1 MKRFIMRHK
10 VIFAQAVPGVLLVSL
25 LVLSGC
31 FFKANKKN
39 LKAFTYPDK
48 ANVTADEY
56 ILQPPD
62 EVTVISS
69 SVPEL
74 TGTSSLTGTSAILN
88 QTMTQT
94 IRPDGVISFERVGE
108 ISVAGKTP
116 RQVAEL
122 IAQKLSSLYQLTGEN
137 PIDIRVN
144 NHSKFYYIIGMI
156 QDPGAKIF
164 SGRETTLSAIAKA
177 VPTNFAWKDKVQVIR
192 PSADPTQPSKVFCLD
207 YRKMSE
213 QGDMTKNV
221 LLQEGDVIYVPPT
234 ILASIGLTVQEIVG
248 PILQGSSAYRAI
260 SPTTP

>member
-1 MKRFIMRHK
+1 MKKSMRQKNIFILITLATLML
-10 VIFAQAVPGVLLVSL
+10 ITA
-25 LVLSGC
+25 GC
-31 FFKANKKN
+31 FKADEAN
-39 LKAFTYPDK
+39 LQAFTYPNK
-48 ANVTADEY
+48 ADVTMDQY

-74 TGTSSLTGTSAILN
+74 ANTSSSTN
-88 QTMTQT
+88 QTQTQV

-122 IAQKLSSLYQLTGEN
+122 IAQKLTSLYQLTGEN
-137 PIDIRVN
+137 PIEVRVN
-144 NHSKFYYIIGMI
+144 NRSKFYYMIGQV
-156 QDPGAKIF
+156 QDPGTKIF
-164 SGRETTLSAIAKA
+164 TGRETTLSAIARA
-177 VPTNFAWKDKVQVIR
+177 VPTNLAWKDQVQVIR
-192 PSADPTQPSKVFCLD
+192 PSIDPTQPSKVFALD

-234 ILASIGLTVQEIVG
+234 ILATIGLTVQEIVG
-248 PILQGSSAYRAI
+248 PILSGGAAYQAV
-260 SPTTP
+260 TPAP

>member
-1 MKRFIMRHK
+1 MKMFMQYKR
-10 VIFAQAVPGVLLVSL
+10 IFAQITLAVFMSI
-25 LVLSGC
+25 SAGC
-31 FFKANKKN
+31 FKADEKN
-39 LKAFTYPDK
+39 LVAFTYPNK
-48 ANVTADEY
+48 ADVTMDQY
-56 ILQPPD
+56 VLQPPD

-74 TGTSSLTGTSAILN
+74 ANTSSMTN
-88 QTMTQT
+88 QTQTQV

-122 IAQKLSSLYQLTGEN
+122 IAQKLASLYQLTGEN
-137 PIDIRVN
+137 PIEVRVN
-144 NHSKFYYIIGMI
+144 NRSKFYYMVGMVEE
-156 QDPGAKIF
+156 PGTKIF
-164 SGRETTLSAIAKA
+164 TGRETTLSAIARA
-177 VPTNFAWKDKVQVIR
+177 VPTNLAWKDQVQVIR
-192 PSADPTQPSKVFCLD
+192 PSIDPTQPSKVFALD

-248 PILQGSSAYRAI
+248 PILQGGSAYRAVT
-260 SPTTP
+260 PTP

>member
-1 MKRFIMRHK
+1 MKKAMRQK
-10 VIFAQAVPGVLLVSL
+10 NIYISITLAMLMLITV
-25 LVLSGC
+25 GC
-31 FFKANKKN
+31 FKADEKN
-39 LKAFTYPDK
+39 LQAFTYPNK
-48 ANVTADEY
+48 ADVTMDQY

-74 TGTSSLTGTSAILN
+74 ANTSSSTN
-88 QTMTQT
+88 QTQTQV
-94 IRPDGVISFERVGE
+94 IRPDGIISFERVGE

-122 IAQKLSSLYQLTGEN
+122 IAQKLTSLYQLTGEN
-137 PIDIRVN
+137 PIEVRVN
-144 NHSKFYYIIGMI
+144 NRSKFYYMVGQV
-156 QDPGAKIF
+156 QDPGAKFF
-164 SGRETTLSAIAKA
+164 SGRETTLSAISKS
-177 VPTNFAWKDKVQVIR
+177 VPTNLAWKDQVQVIR
-192 PSADPTQPSKVFCLD
+192 PSIDPTQPSKVFALD

-248 PILQGSSAYRAI
+248 PILSGSSAYNAVA
-260 SPTTP
+260 PTP

>member
-10 VIFAQAVPGVLLVSL
+10 VIFAQVVPGVLLVSL

-31 FFKANKKN
+31 FFKAKKEN

-48 ANVTADEY
+48 ANVTSDEY

-62 EVTVISS
+62 AVTVISS

-74 TGTSSLTGTSAILN
+74 AGSGNSLTLG
-88 QTMTQT
+88 QTQV

-137 PIDIRVN
+137 PVEVRVSN
-144 NHSKFYYIIGMI
+144 QSKFYYIIGMV

-177 VPTNFAWKDKVQVIR
+177 VPINLAWKDQVQVIR
-192 PSADPTQPSKVFCLD
+192 PSTDPTQPSKVFRLD

-234 ILASIGLTVQEIVG
+234 LLATIGLTVQEIVG
-248 PILQGSSAYRAI
+248 PILQGGSAYRTI
-260 SPTTP
+260 SPTP

>member
-1 MKRFIMRHK
+1 MKTFMRHNNL
-10 VIFAQAVPGVLLVSL
+10 FAPMTLAMLMLVSA
-25 LVLSGC
+25 GC
-31 FFKANKKN
+31 FKADKNN

-48 ANVTADEY
+48 ADVTMDQY

-62 EVTVISS
+62 MVTVISS

-74 TGTSSLTGTSAILN
+74 ANTSSSTN
-88 QTMTQT
+88 QTQTQV
-94 IRPDGVISFERVGE
+94 IRPDGKISFERVGE

-137 PIDIRVN
+137 PIEVRVN
-144 NHSKFYYIIGMI
+144 NQSKFYYIIGQV
-156 QDPGAKIF
+156 QDPGTKIF
-164 SGRETTLSAIAKA
+164 TGRETTLSAITRAI
-177 VPTNFAWKDKVQVIR
+177 PTNLAWKDKVQVIR
-192 PSADPTQPSKVFCLD
+192 PSTDSTQPSKVFALD

-248 PILQGSSAYRAI
+248 PILSGGSAYRAVA
-260 SPTTP
+260 PTP

>member
-1 MKRFIMRHK
+1 MKKFMRDQN
-10 VIFAQAVPGVLLVSL
+10 VFMQLTLAMLILISA
-25 LVLSGC
+25 GC
-31 FFKANKKN
+31 FKSDEKN
-39 LKAFTYPDK
+39 LKAFIYPDK
-48 ANVTADEY
+48 ADVTMDQY
-56 ILQPPD
+56 VLQPPD

-74 TGTSSLTGTSAILN
+74 ANTSSSTN
-88 QTMTQT
+88 QTQTQV

-116 RQVAEL
+116 RQVAQL
-122 IAQKLSSLYQLTGEN
+122 IAQKLTSLYQLAGEN
-137 PIDIRVN
+137 PIEVRVN
-144 NHSKFYYIIGMI
+144 NRSKFYYIIGQV
-156 QDPGAKIF
+156 QDPGTKIF

-177 VPTNFAWKDKVQVIR
+177 VPTNLAWKDQVQVIR
-192 PSADPTQPSKVFCLD
+192 PSTDPTQPSKVFALD

-248 PILQGSSAYRAI
+248 PILSGSSAYRAV
-260 SPTTP
+260 TPAP

>member
-1 MKRFIMRHK
+1 MKMFMQYKR
-10 VIFAQAVPGVLLVSL
+10 IFAQITLAVFMSI
-25 LVLSGC
+25 SAGC
-31 FFKANKKN
+31 FKADEKN
-39 LKAFTYPDK
+39 LVAFTYPNK
-48 ANVTADEY
+48 ADVTMDQY
-56 ILQPPD
+56 VLQPPD
-62 EVTVISS
+62 VITVISS

-74 TGTSSLTGTSAILN
+74 SGSATIGSSGLMS

-94 IRPDGVISFERVGE
+94 IRPDGMISFERVGE

-122 IAQKLSSLYQLTGEN
+122 IAQKLASLYQLTGDN

-144 NHSKFYYIIGMI
+144 NQSKFYYMIGMVNE
-156 QDPGAKIF
+156 PGTKIF
-164 SGRETTLSAIAKA
+164 TGRETTLSAIARA
-177 VPTNFAWKDKVQVIR
+177 VPTNLAWKDQVQVIR
-192 PSADPTQPSKVFCLD
+192 PSIDPKQPSKVFALD

-248 PILQGSSAYRAI
+248 PILSGGSAYQTIA
-260 SPTTP
+260 PTP